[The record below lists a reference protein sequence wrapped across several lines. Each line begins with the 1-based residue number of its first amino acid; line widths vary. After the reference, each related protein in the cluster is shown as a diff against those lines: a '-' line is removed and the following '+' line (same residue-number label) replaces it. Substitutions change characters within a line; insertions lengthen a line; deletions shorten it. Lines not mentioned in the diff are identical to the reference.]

1 MHIMGVLRVRYQPD
15 KVDEA
20 IRIYQDFVVPAVKQ
34 QPGFRSM
41 YLVVDRASG
50 TGMAIAIWE
59 NEAAARAFETS
70 GILQADAAKFAAVS
84 AGPPVREVYEVAVS
98 A

>member
-1 MHIMGVLRVRYQPD
+1 MHMGVLKVQYRPD

-20 IRIYQDFVVPAVKQ
+20 IRIYQDSVVPAVKQ

-41 YLVVDRASG
+41 YLVVDRVSG
-50 TGMAIAIWE
+50 VGMAIAIWE
-59 NEAAARAFETS
+59 NEAAAQAFETS
-70 GILQADAAKFAAVS
+70 GVLQADVGKFAAVS
-84 AGPPVREVYEVAVS
+84 AAPPVREVYEVAVS

>member
-1 MHIMGVLRVRYQPD
+1 MHMGVTKIQWRPD

-20 IRIYQDFVVPAVKQ
+20 IRIYQDSVVPMLKQ

-41 YLVVDRASG
+41 HLAVDRASG
-50 TGMAIAIWE
+50 VGMAIALWE
-59 NEAAARAFETS
+59 NEDAARAFGTS
-70 GILQADAAKFAAVS
+70 AAFQADVAKFAAVS
-84 AGPPVREVYEVAVS
+84 AAPPVREVYEVAVS